1 MNKTESIENISSLAS
16 GEAPVIEAVLKMTI
30 DTLEYC
36 GLDARSY
43 FLVRLAGL
51 AAMDAA
57 PYSYALNV
65 AAAADILEPGDLRGI
80 LVALAPV
87 IGSART
93 VSAAGNMLRAFAA
106 SMEMEE
112 AAAKVEEQKRQ
123 MAQASTRRRRA
134 A

>member
-1 MNKTESIENISSLAS
+1 MKQTEAIKAIGAMAT
-16 GEAPVIEAVLKMTI
+16 GDTPVIEALVKMTL
-30 DTLEYC
+30 DTMEYC

-51 AAMDAA
+51 AAMDAS
-57 PYSYALNV
+57 PYSYLLNV
-65 AAAADILEPGDLRGI
+65 AAASEVLEPDDLRGV

-93 VSAAGNMLRAFAA
+93 MSAAGNMLRAFAA
-106 SMEMEE
+106 GMDLEE
-112 AAAKVEEQKRQ
+112 AVAAMDRQ
-123 MAQASTRRRRA
+123 MDGSAAGRSNRA